1 MLSIK
6 QRQSY
11 LKDLGFYSGEVD
23 GIAGAKTQ
31 AAYKALQSKY
41 FVRKSD
47 IDGVY
52 GKNTDILLVNAYNV
66 KKYTK
71 NFKLE
76 EFSCNCGGAHCTG
89 YPVYLD
95 INLLKNVQKVRDR
108 FGSVIVTSG
117 MRCTKHNKAVGGV
130 SGSRHKSGKA
140 LDIRVA
146 KHTTEAGRKKVMSYW
161 RTLPQNRYTYC
172 NIGGNYPNMGTSVHI
187 DVS

>member
-11 LKDLGFYSGEVD
+11 LKDLGFYTGAVD
-23 GIAGAKTQ
+23 GIEGAKTK

-41 FVRKSD
+41 FKRKSD

-52 GKNTDILLVNAYNV
+52 GKNTDILLTNAFNV

-76 EFSCNCGGAHCTG
+76 EFSCNCGGAHCTT
-89 YPVYLD
+89 YPVLLD
-95 INLLKNVQKVRDR
+95 IQLLKNLQKVRDKY
-108 FGSVIVTSG
+108 GTVTITSG
-117 MRCTKHNKAVGGV
+117 MRCEKHNKAIGGV

-140 LDIRVA
+140 LDIRVSISYS
-146 KHTTEAGRKKVMSYW
+146 EAGRKQVMSYW
-161 RTLPQNRYTYC
+161 RTLPKNRYTYC

-187 DVS
+187 DVV